1 MSEER
6 ATYGEPD
13 VSVHAMLRGI
23 RKGKRL
29 TLLNV
34 SEATGVSVSF
44 LSDLE
49 RGKTRPS
56 LDTLE
61 KLAAFYGVAV
71 GELFPAPS
79 PDEYHGDA
87 QPIVDEVSA
96 MFALLL
102 SEQTAKGIAH
112 YGGPLTTA
120 TDIDP
125 LLEAMKETVDTFVY
139 LVDEYLRRENER
151 GRIRALERREAAALR
166 VAQRVM
172 TEFRDYRHE
181 KGEE

>member
-1 MSEER
+1 MSETP
-6 ATYGEPD
+6 ATYGEPMPTAG
-13 VSVHAMLRGI
+13 VAIHTMLRGI

-71 GELFPAPS
+71 GELFPAPA

-87 QPIVDEVSA
+87 QQVAELVPT
-96 MFALLL
+96 MFLRLL
-102 SEQTAKGIAH
+102 SEQTDKGIAH

-139 LVDEYLRRENER
+139 LVDEYLRRETER
-151 GRIRALERREAAALR
+151 GRIRALERR
-166 VAQRVM
+166 VAGGDSRGA
-172 TEFRDYRHE
+172 H
-181 KGEE
+181 GNG

>member
-6 ATYGEPD
+6 ATYGAD
-13 VSVHAMLRGI
+13 VAVHTTLRGI
-23 RKGKRL
+23 RKCKRL

-49 RGKTRPS
+49 RGKIRPS
-56 LDTLE
+56 LNTLE
-61 KLAAFYGVAV
+61 KLAAFYGVPV
-71 GELFPAPS
+71 GEMFPAPS
-79 PDEYHGDA
+79 PDEYHGDVQQVA
-87 QPIVDEVSA
+87 ELVPA
-96 MFALLL
+96 MFLRLLA
-102 SEQTAKGIAH
+102 EQTATGIAH

-125 LLEAMKETVDTFVY
+125 LLEAMKENVDQFVY

-151 GRIRALERREAAALR
+151 GRIRALERQVAAGTR

-172 TEFRDYRHE
+172 AEFRDYRHA

>member
-1 MSEER
+1 MSEEQ
-6 ATYGEPD
+6 APYGAD
-13 VSVHAMLRGI
+13 VAVHTMLRGI
-23 RKGKRL
+23 RKSKRL

-56 LDTLE
+56 LNTLE
-61 KLAAFYGVAV
+61 KLAAFYGVPV
-71 GELFPAPS
+71 GEMFPAP
-79 PDEYHGDA
+79 PLDEYHGDA

-102 SEQTAKGIAH
+102 SEQTDKGIAH

-139 LVDEYLRRENER
+139 LVDEYLRRETER
-151 GRIRALERREAAALR
+151 GRIRALERR
-166 VAQRVM
+166 VAGGDSRGA
-172 TEFRDYRHE
+172 H
-181 KGEE
+181 GNG